1 MSTSSLHSICTC
13 FFFTV
18 LLSVFI
24 YGMYIRI
31 YCSLIRLEDA
41 IFTTAQ
47 KYYDQR
53 IKKIKGHEVPQ
64 IFASNCFGL
73 LKVCFSAGLA
83 TSSPAQPSY
92 GEVSLQNCLFHR
104 TPPGQTGHG
113 QSTGVCSLVIPLWY
127 WKPRVHIV
135 MCVCIIC
142 IMIGGNIKETDR
154 GTYPCIFSIFHVSL
168 RFPGVTID

>member
-1 MSTSSLHSICTC
+1 MARTYVCT
-13 FFFTV
+13 V
-18 LLSVFI
+18 
-24 YGMYIRI
+24 
-31 YCSLIRLEDA
+31 SLIRLEDA

-64 IFASNCFGL
+64 IFALNCFRL
-73 LKVCFSAGLA
+73 LNVCFSAGLA
-83 TSSPAQPSY
+83 TSSPAQPSH

-113 QSTGVCSLVIPLWY
+113 QSTGVCSLVIPLLY
-127 WKPRVHIV
+127 WKPCVHIV

-142 IMIGGNIKETDR
+142 VLIGGNIKETDR
-154 GTYPCIFSIFHVSL
+154 DTYPMYHYCTDRSTYPCIFYYIPCVL
-168 RFPGVTID
+168 GFPGVTIG